1 MQPTRSTFQK
11 AAALVIIASVI
22 QAMSWWMLWDD
33 WTFGPKGA
41 GTHAIAAI
49 FGQNAFPGLI
59 AIKLDSLARAIL
71 LLALAVLTFG
81 SMIPEPTR
89 RYGVRR
95 YSPSPIDEAGEFKL

>member
-11 AAALVIIASVI
+11 AAALVIIASI
-22 QAMSWWMLWDD
+22 MQAVSWWMLCDD

-41 GTHAIAAI
+41 GTQAIAAI
-49 FGQNAFPGLI
+49 FGRNAFPGLI
-59 AIKLDSLARAIL
+59 ALRLDAFVRAIL
-71 LLALAVLTFG
+71 LLALGVLTFG
-81 SMIPEPTR
+81 SMIPESTR

>member
-11 AAALVIIASVI
+11 AAWLAIIASVF
-22 QAMSWWMLWDD
+22 QAMSWWMLSDG

-41 GTHAIAAI
+41 GTQALAAV
-49 FGQNAFPGLI
+49 FGPTILPALI
-59 AIKLDSLARAIL
+59 SIKLEYAVRAIL

-81 SMIPEPTR
+81 SLIPEPTR
-89 RYGVRR
+89 RYGVPR